1 MTYKTKA
8 MVEGY
13 LNDSSIDVG
22 HKGICASILNDS
34 KRQMEL
40 YHSDSKTTT

>member
-1 MTYKTKA
+1 MTVVN
-8 MVEGY
+8 M
-13 LNDSSIDVG
+13 SG

-40 YHSDSKTTT
+40 YNNDSKTTTQTMAYHLPPLVW